1 MKTSRLAPF
10 CLVFSLSLIAGT
22 ASSAAAAE
30 DELPKR
36 RSGLWRI
43 STISP
48 EVGMQTNDVCIEE
61 NDSVIGAQDE
71 SCTKPSVTRATDQ
84 IIVTIECGPK
94 DSRDVTSL
102 LFTGDFRNWYRAQSR
117 MTAKGAR
124 TGFTIEAKYLSER
137 CAR

>member
-1 MKTSRLAPF
+1 MKFSRLAPF
-10 CLVFSLSLIAGT
+10 GLVFSLSLIAGS
-22 ASSAAAAE
+22 ASSATAAE

-36 RSGLWRI
+36 RPGLWRI

-61 NDSVIGAQDE
+61 GDSIIGAQDE
-71 SCTKPSVTRATDQ
+71 SCTKPSVTRANDQ

-94 DSRDVTSL
+94 DSREITSL

-124 TGFTIEAKYLSER
+124 SGFTIDANFLSER
-137 CAR
+137 CRK